1 MWLNVNTLSRGHG
14 NPGTLECNPP
24 DHGMGGVL
32 AEFRPV
38 TVVQLLHDVWPG
50 QGVGEIDLDVNGKM
64 LVVAVVLS
72 DLEGTFRVV
81 QG

>member
-1 MWLNVNTLSRGHG
+1 
-14 NPGTLECNPP
+14 
-24 DHGMGGVL
+24 MGGVL